1 MRVTHPAIFALLIRD
16 IVHSSRSTMITDFI
30 VKFASHIGYL
40 PFVWRQE
47 SAHTGVSIHITFIM
61 YHKEIVDPL
70 TRAMVLLNQ

>member
-1 MRVTHPAIFALLIRD
+1 
-16 IVHSSRSTMITDFI
+16 MITDFI

-47 SAHTGVSIHITFIM
+47 SAHTGVSIHIKFIM